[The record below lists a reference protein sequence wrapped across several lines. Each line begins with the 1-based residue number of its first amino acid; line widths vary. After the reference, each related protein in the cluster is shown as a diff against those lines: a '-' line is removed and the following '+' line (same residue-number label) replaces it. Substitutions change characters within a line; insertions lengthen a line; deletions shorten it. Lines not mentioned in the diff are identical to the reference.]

1 MAEKLME
8 VRQSGVSLEDAM
20 DALVSSYPAS
30 AHKYVR
36 KLVMDAY
43 SIPRFSSPEYQR
55 RAIAEFRD
63 NSHLVCLKA
72 APSAPETGHFG
83 D

>member
-1 MAEKLME
+1 
-8 VRQSGVSLEDAM
+8 M

-30 AHKYVR
+30 AHKFVR

-43 SIPRFSSPEYQR
+43 SIPRFSSPEYRQ

-63 NSHLVCLKA
+63 GAHLACLKV
-72 APSAPETGHFG
+72 E
-83 D
+83 